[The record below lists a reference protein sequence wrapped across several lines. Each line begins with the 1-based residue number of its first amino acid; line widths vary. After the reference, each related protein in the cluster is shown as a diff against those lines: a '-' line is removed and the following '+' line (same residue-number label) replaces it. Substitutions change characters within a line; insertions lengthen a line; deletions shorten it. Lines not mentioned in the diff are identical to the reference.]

1 MAKRLEK
8 LHVDSIDLVDKG
20 AGVGTRIMIAKR
32 DPAVTFA
39 KDGHRWKLAA
49 DGDLTDKLIQ
59 AAPALGLA
67 VDVAKRTWDL
77 RDPRGKLIS
86 SHHSRKDAKRA
97 MRRHRA
103 AARGESADSDTW
115 RADDSLAKA
124 KAEIKANKRFLKENP
139 VMDTQIDIAKAEAI
153 TKRFADRVDEIAR
166 ANFISHQSATMRLA
180 STSALISK
188 SDAELWAS
196 YRAASQLIADN
207 RPAPVVAAPVPQV
220 SAAYGEL
227 QKRAAELRKNDRKL
241 SEASAF
247 AAVYQDPANRDL
259 VAADRQF
266 HFNKSARL
274 PDPDEVLTQAIMDS
288 MNCDR
293 AHARGVMLEIRS
305 KKPPAS
311 TLYGSRNAA

>member
-220 SAAYGEL
+220 
-227 QKRAAELRKNDRKL
+227 RPHT
-241 SEASAF
+241 ASC
-247 AAVYQDPANRDL
+247 
-259 VAADRQF
+259 
-266 HFNKSARL
+266 KSAPPNCGRTIGSCRRRRL
-274 PDPDEVLTQAIMDS
+274 SPQSTRIRRIVTWLPPIGNSISTNRPDCQIPM
-288 MNCDR
+288 R
-293 AHARGVMLEIRS
+293 F
-305 KKPPAS
+305 
-311 TLYGSRNAA
+311 